1 MKVSSICQ
9 AIDEQAAERKR
20 RLGMPRDVLPQLPSV
35 RNFATVVTGVRRSGK
50 STLLDQWTSEN
61 GGNVVSVHFD
71 DLRLASFSS
80 NDFLLLYEIA
90 KERKVDT
97 LVLDE
102 VQDIV
107 GWEKFVVGCLDRKLR
122 VMVTGSNA
130 KLLSR
135 EFGTKLTGRHL
146 NIELFPFSYPEFLRF
161 TKKRASKSS
170 IDEYLSIGG
179 FPAYVES
186 RQRMVLSELFND
198 ILYRDIVVRYSL
210 KDAAPIKGLATFL
223 LAHVGCR
230 ISPSRIKDSVHVASA
245 STILEYFNYLEE
257 TYLVQRIPRFAASQ
271 KASMSAPKKV
281 YACDTGLVSAIESID
296 EANLGHKLENLVYLK
311 LRNPDDSMFY
321 FVNDA
326 DGTECDFVIE
336 RRDGTFGA
344 VQVCWELSRDN
355 EEREINGALRAMER
369 FGLKEAVLV
378 TRDQS
383 DLISEGGR
391 IIRVVPAWKW
401 LCGNSGEIAGPG
413 PKKCVKKS
421 SLFGRSSRLSSKW

>member
-35 RNFATVVTGVRRSGK
+35 RDFATVVTGVRRSGK

-80 NDFLLLYEIA
+80 NDFLQLYEIA

-210 KDAAPIKGLATFL
+210 KDAAPIRGLATFL

-401 LCGNSGEIAGPG
+401 LCEN
-413 PKKCVKKS
+413 
-421 SLFGRSSRLSSKW
+421 

>member
-223 LAHVGCR
+223 LGHVGCR

-401 LCGNSGEIAGPG
+401 L
-413 PKKCVKKS
+413 
-421 SLFGRSSRLSSKW
+421 

>member
-1 MKVSSICQ
+1 MDNGASSYRRFLDGD
-9 AIDEQAAERKR
+9 DEGIAQIVEEHKDGLILYLNRY
-20 RLGMPRDVLPQLPSV
+20 V
-35 RNFATVVTGVRRSGK
+35 RNIHIAEELAEDTFFCVITGKAKFRGKCSFKTWLYSIAHHVAVDQMRRSSKG
-50 STLLDQWTSEN
+50 
-61 GGNVVSVHFD
+61 
-71 DLRLASFSS
+71 R
-80 NDFLLLYEIA
+80 EIP
-90 KERKVDT
+90 
-97 LVLDE
+97 LDE
-102 VQDIV
+102 VQDIL

-401 LCGNSGEIAGPG
+401 LCESG
-413 PKKCVKKS
+413 S
-421 SLFGRSSRLSSKW
+421 FGL

>member
-9 AIDEQAAERKR
+9 AIDEQAAERKH

-50 STLLDQWTSEN
+50 STLLDQWTSKR

-71 DLRLASFSS
+71 DLRLASFSAD
-80 NDFLLLYEIA
+80 DFLLLYEIA
-90 KERKVDT
+90 KERKADT

-107 GWEKFVVGCLDRKLR
+107 GWERFVVGCLDRKLR

-223 LAHVGCR
+223 LGHVGCR

-257 TYLVQRIPRFAASQ
+257 TYLIQRIPRFAASQ

-281 YACDTGLVSAIESID
+281 YACDTGLVSAIESVD

-369 FGLKEAVLV
+369 FGLKEAVMV
-378 TRDQS
+378 TQNQS
-383 DLISEGGR
+383 DLINEDGR
-391 IIRVVPAWKW
+391 MIRVVPAWEW
-401 LCGNSGEIAGPG
+401 LEGKG
-413 PKKCVKKS
+413 K
-421 SLFGRSSRLSSKW
+421 

>member
-223 LAHVGCR
+223 LGHVGCR

-245 STILEYFNYLEE
+245 STILEYFKYLEE

-378 TRDQS
+378 TWDQS

-401 LCGNSGEIAGPG
+401 LCGNSGDRP
-413 PKKCVKKS
+413 
-421 SLFGRSSRLSSKW
+421 L

>member
-186 RQRMVLSELFND
+186 RRRMVLSELFND

-223 LAHVGCR
+223 LGHVGCR

-355 EEREINGALRAMER
+355 EEREINGALHAMER

-401 LCGNSGEIAGPG
+401 LCGNVEA
-413 PKKCVKKS
+413 
-421 SLFGRSSRLSSKW
+421 

>member
-90 KERKVDT
+90 KERKVHT

-311 LRNPDDSMFY
+311 LRNPDDSIFY

-401 LCGNSGEIAGPG
+401 LCGNSGDRP
-413 PKKCVKKS
+413 
-421 SLFGRSSRLSSKW
+421 L

>member
-20 RLGMPRDVLPQLPSV
+20 RLGMPRDALPQLPAV

-50 STLLDQWTSEN
+50 STLLDQWTSKN
-61 GGNVVSVHFD
+61 GGKVVSVHFD
-71 DLRLASFSS
+71 DLRLAAFAPD
-80 NDFLLLYEIA
+80 DFLLLYEIA
-90 KERKVDT
+90 RERRADT

-102 VQDIV
+102 VQDIA

-130 KLLSR
+130 KMLSR

-161 TKKRASKSS
+161 ARKRASKSS
-170 IDEYLSIGG
+170 LDEYLSIGG

-223 LAHVGCR
+223 LGHVGCR
-230 ISPSRIKDSVHVASA
+230 ISPSRIKDAVHVASA

-257 TYLVQRIPRFAASQ
+257 TYLVQRISRFAASQ
-271 KASMSAPKKV
+271 KASLSAPKKV
-281 YACDTGLVSAIESID
+281 YACDTGLVSAIESVD
-296 EANLGHKLENLVYLK
+296 ESNFGHKLENLVYLK
-311 LRNPDDSMFY
+311 LRNPDDSIFY

-326 DGTECDFVIE
+326 DGTECDFVVE
-336 RRDGTFGA
+336 RRDGSFSA

-355 EEREINGALRAMER
+355 EERETIGAVHAMER

-391 IIRVVPAWKW
+391 KIRVVPAWKW
-401 LCGNSGEIAGPG
+401 LCED
-413 PKKCVKKS
+413 
-421 SLFGRSSRLSSKW
+421 

>member
-90 KERKVDT
+90 KDRKVDT

-210 KDAAPIKGLATFL
+210 KDAAPIRGLATFL

-311 LRNPDDSMFY
+311 LRNPDDSIFY

-369 FGLKEAVLV
+369 YGLKEAVLV

-401 LCGNSGEIAGPG
+401 LCEN
-413 PKKCVKKS
+413 
-421 SLFGRSSRLSSKW
+421 

>member
-223 LAHVGCR
+223 LGHVGCR

-257 TYLVQRIPRFAASQ
+257 TYLIQRIPRFAASQ

-281 YACDTGLVSAIESID
+281 YACDTGLVSAIESVD

-326 DGTECDFVIE
+326 DGTECDFVVE
-336 RRDGTFGA
+336 RRDGSFGA
-344 VQVCWELSRDN
+344 VQVCWELSHDN
-355 EEREINGALRAMER
+355 EDREINGALRAMER

-383 DLISEGGR
+383 DLIREGGR
-391 IIRVVPAWKW
+391 MIRVVPAWKW
-401 LCGNSGEIAGPG
+401 LCESG
-413 PKKCVKKS
+413 C
-421 SLFGRSSRLSSKW
+421 FGL

>member
-223 LAHVGCR
+223 LGHVGCR

-281 YACDTGLVSAIESID
+281 YACDTGLVSAIESVD

-401 LCGNSGEIAGPG
+401 LCGNSGDRP
-413 PKKCVKKS
+413 
-421 SLFGRSSRLSSKW
+421 L

>member
-9 AIDEQAAERKR
+9 AIDEQASERKR
-20 RLGMPRDVLPQLPSV
+20 RLGMPRDVLPQLPYV
-35 RNFATVVTGVRRSGK
+35 RNYATVVTGVRRSGK
-50 STLLDQWTSEN
+50 STLLDQWTSKN
-61 GGNVVSVHFD
+61 AGNVVSVHFD
-71 DLRLASFSS
+71 DLRLASFSPD
-80 NDFLLLYEIA
+80 DFLLLYEIA
-90 KERKVDT
+90 KERKAKI

-102 VQDIV
+102 VQDIM

-146 NIELFPFSYPEFLRF
+146 NAELFPFSYPEFLRF
-161 TKKRASKSS
+161 TKKSASKSS

-210 KDAAPIKGLATFL
+210 RDAAPIKGLATFL
-223 LAHVGCR
+223 LGHVGCR

-257 TYLVQRIPRFAASQ
+257 TYLVQRISRFAVSQ
-271 KASMSAPKKV
+271 KASMSAPKKI
-281 YACDTGLVSAIESID
+281 YACDTGLVSAIESVD
-296 EANLGHKLENLVYLK
+296 EANFGHKLENLVYLK
-311 LRNPDDSMFY
+311 LRNPDDSIFY
-321 FVNDA
+321 FANDA
-326 DGTECDFVIE
+326 DGTECDFVVE
-336 RRDGTFGA
+336 RRDGTFSA

-355 EEREINGALRAMER
+355 EEREINGAVRAMER

-378 TRDQS
+378 TRNQS

-391 IIRVVPAWKW
+391 LIRVVPAWKW
-401 LCGNSGEIAGPG
+401 LCEKG
-413 PKKCVKKS
+413 
-421 SLFGRSSRLSSKW
+421 

>member
-107 GWEKFVVGCLDRKLR
+107 GWEKFVVGCLDRKLH

-223 LAHVGCR
+223 LGHVGCR

-245 STILEYFNYLEE
+245 STILEYFKYLEE

-378 TRDQS
+378 TWDQS

-401 LCGNSGEIAGPG
+401 LCGNSGDRP
-413 PKKCVKKS
+413 
-421 SLFGRSSRLSSKW
+421 L

>member
-107 GWEKFVVGCLDRKLR
+107 GWEKFVVGCLDRKPR

-223 LAHVGCR
+223 LGHVGCR

-401 LCGNSGEIAGPG
+401 LCGNSGDRP
-413 PKKCVKKS
+413 
-421 SLFGRSSRLSSKW
+421 L

>member
-223 LAHVGCR
+223 LGHVGCR

-401 LCGNSGEIAGPG
+401 LCGNSGDRPI
-413 PKKCVKKS
+413 
-421 SLFGRSSRLSSKW
+421 

>member
-223 LAHVGCR
+223 LGHVGCR

-257 TYLVQRIPRFAASQ
+257 TYLIQRIPRFAASQ

-326 DGTECDFVIE
+326 DGTECDFVVE

-383 DLISEGGR
+383 DLINEDGR
-391 IIRVVPAWKW
+391 MIRVVPAWKW
-401 LCGNSGEIAGPG
+401 LCGNVEA
-413 PKKCVKKS
+413 
-421 SLFGRSSRLSSKW
+421 

>member
-1 MKVSSICQ
+1 MKASSICQ
-9 AIDEQAAERKR
+9 AIDEQSAERKR

-50 STLLDQWTSEN
+50 STLLDQWTSKN
-61 GGNVVSVHFD
+61 GGKVISVHFD
-71 DLRLASFSS
+71 DLRLAAFAPD
-80 NDFLLLYEIA
+80 DFLPLYEIA
-90 KERKVDT
+90 RERKADT

-102 VQDIV
+102 VQDIA

-130 KLLSR
+130 KMLSR

-161 TKKRASKSS
+161 ARKRASKSS
-170 IDEYLSIGG
+170 LDEYLSIGG

-223 LAHVGCR
+223 LGHVGCR
-230 ISPSRIKDSVHVASA
+230 ISPSRIKDAVHVASA

-257 TYLVQRIPRFAASQ
+257 TYLVQRISRFAASQ
-271 KASMSAPKKV
+271 KASLSAPKKV
-281 YACDTGLVSAIESID
+281 YACDTGLVSAIESVD
-296 EANLGHKLENLVYLK
+296 ESNFGHKLENLVYLK
-311 LRNPDDSMFY
+311 LRNPDDSIFY

-326 DGTECDFVIE
+326 DGTECDFVVE
-336 RRDGTFGA
+336 RRDGSFSA

-355 EEREINGALRAMER
+355 EERETIGAVHAMER

-391 IIRVVPAWKW
+391 KIRVVPAWKW
-401 LCGNSGEIAGPG
+401 LCED
-413 PKKCVKKS
+413 
-421 SLFGRSSRLSSKW
+421 

>member
-210 KDAAPIKGLATFL
+210 KDAAPIKGLAPYL

-401 LCGNSGEIAGPG
+401 LCGNSGDRP
-413 PKKCVKKS
+413 
-421 SLFGRSSRLSSKW
+421 L

>member
-130 KLLSR
+130 QLLSR

-223 LAHVGCR
+223 LGHVGCR

-281 YACDTGLVSAIESID
+281 YACDTGLVSAIESVD
-296 EANLGHKLENLVYLK
+296 EANLGHKLEKLVYLK

-326 DGTECDFVIE
+326 DGTECDFVVK

-401 LCGNSGEIAGPG
+401 LCGNVEA
-413 PKKCVKKS
+413 
-421 SLFGRSSRLSSKW
+421 

>member
-50 STLLDQWTSEN
+50 STLLDQWTSKR

-71 DLRLASFSS
+71 DLRLASFSAD
-80 NDFLLLYEIA
+80 DFLLLYEIA
-90 KERKVDT
+90 KERKADT

-107 GWEKFVVGCLDRKLR
+107 GWERFVVGCLDRKLR

-146 NIELFPFSYPEFLRF
+146 NVELFPFSYPEFLRF

-223 LAHVGCR
+223 LGHVGCR

-257 TYLVQRIPRFAASQ
+257 TYLIQRIPRFAASQ

-281 YACDTGLVSAIESID
+281 YACDTGLVSAIESVD

-369 FGLKEAVLV
+369 FGLKEAVMV
-378 TRDQS
+378 TQNQS
-383 DLISEGGR
+383 DLINEDGR
-391 IIRVVPAWKW
+391 MIRVVPAWEW
-401 LCGNSGEIAGPG
+401 LEGKG
-413 PKKCVKKS
+413 K
-421 SLFGRSSRLSSKW
+421 

>member
-210 KDAAPIKGLATFL
+210 KDAAPIRGLATFL

-311 LRNPDDSMFY
+311 LRNPDDSIFY

-401 LCGNSGEIAGPG
+401 LCEN
-413 PKKCVKKS
+413 
-421 SLFGRSSRLSSKW
+421 

>member
-401 LCGNSGEIAGPG
+401 LCGNSGDRP
-413 PKKCVKKS
+413 
-421 SLFGRSSRLSSKW
+421 L

>member
-223 LAHVGCR
+223 LGHVGCR
-230 ISPSRIKDSVHVASA
+230 ISPSRIKDSIHVASA

-326 DGTECDFVIE
+326 DGTECDFVVE

-401 LCGNSGEIAGPG
+401 LCGNSGDRP
-413 PKKCVKKS
+413 
-421 SLFGRSSRLSSKW
+421 L

>member
-223 LAHVGCR
+223 LGHVGCR

-257 TYLVQRIPRFAASQ
+257 TYLIQRIPRFAASQ

-326 DGTECDFVIE
+326 DGTECDFVVE

-401 LCGNSGEIAGPG
+401 LCGNSGDRP
-413 PKKCVKKS
+413 
-421 SLFGRSSRLSSKW
+421 L

>member
-130 KLLSR
+130 KMLSR

-223 LAHVGCR
+223 LGHVGCR

-401 LCGNSGEIAGPG
+401 LCGNSGDRP
-413 PKKCVKKS
+413 
-421 SLFGRSSRLSSKW
+421 L

>member
-61 GGNVVSVHFD
+61 RGNVVSVHFD

-223 LAHVGCR
+223 LGHVGCR

-296 EANLGHKLENLVYLK
+296 EASLGHKLENLVYLK

-383 DLISEGGR
+383 DLINEDGR
-391 IIRVVPAWKW
+391 MIRVVPAWKW
-401 LCGNSGEIAGPG
+401 LCGNVEA
-413 PKKCVKKS
+413 
-421 SLFGRSSRLSSKW
+421 

>member
-35 RNFATVVTGVRRSGK
+35 RNFATVVTGARRSGK

-223 LAHVGCR
+223 LGHVGCR

-401 LCGNSGEIAGPG
+401 LCGNVEA
-413 PKKCVKKS
+413 
-421 SLFGRSSRLSSKW
+421 

>member
-102 VQDIV
+102 VQDIA

-223 LAHVGCR
+223 LGHVGCR

-296 EANLGHKLENLVYLK
+296 EANFGHKLENLVYLK

-401 LCGNSGEIAGPG
+401 LCGNVEA
-413 PKKCVKKS
+413 
-421 SLFGRSSRLSSKW
+421 

>member
-50 STLLDQWTSEN
+50 STLLDQWTSKR

-223 LAHVGCR
+223 LGHVGCR

-401 LCGNSGEIAGPG
+401 LCGN
-413 PKKCVKKS
+413 VKA
-421 SLFGRSSRLSSKW
+421 

>member
-61 GGNVVSVHFD
+61 GGNVISVHFD

-135 EFGTKLTGRHL
+135 GFGTKLTGRHL

-223 LAHVGCR
+223 LGHVGCR

-355 EEREINGALRAMER
+355 EAREINGALRAMER

-401 LCGNSGEIAGPG
+401 LCGE
-413 PKKCVKKS
+413 
-421 SLFGRSSRLSSKW
+421 

>member
-223 LAHVGCR
+223 LGHVGCR

-296 EANLGHKLENLVYLK
+296 EANFGHKLENLVYLK

-401 LCGNSGEIAGPG
+401 LCGNSGDRP
-413 PKKCVKKS
+413 
-421 SLFGRSSRLSSKW
+421 L

>member
-223 LAHVGCR
+223 LGHVGCR

-257 TYLVQRIPRFAASQ
+257 TYLIQRIPRFAASQ

-401 LCGNSGEIAGPG
+401 LCGNVEA
-413 PKKCVKKS
+413 
-421 SLFGRSSRLSSKW
+421 

>member
-391 IIRVVPAWKW
+391 IIRVVPAWEW
-401 LCGNSGEIAGPG
+401 LCGNSGEITGTGPE
-413 PKKCVKKS
+413 KTS
-421 SLFGRSSRLSSKW
+421 F

>member
-107 GWEKFVVGCLDRKLR
+107 GWEKFVVGCLDRKLH

-223 LAHVGCR
+223 LGHVGCR

-401 LCGNSGEIAGPG
+401 LCGNSGDRP
-413 PKKCVKKS
+413 
-421 SLFGRSSRLSSKW
+421 L

>member
-1 MKVSSICQ
+1 MKVSGICQ

-90 KERKVDT
+90 KERKVHT

-210 KDAAPIKGLATFL
+210 KDAAPIKCLATFL

-401 LCGNSGEIAGPG
+401 LCGNSGDRP
-413 PKKCVKKS
+413 
-421 SLFGRSSRLSSKW
+421 L